1 MTWLER
7 YFYAPTLCQKALAY
21 ALRPLSLVYETIATL
36 KRQSAPFEDF
46 KIPIVSVGNLVAG
59 GSGKTPFIL
68 ALAQVLAPLYQ
79 VVVVSRGYGRTSRGL
94 VVVRAWGEILV
105 KQEMA
110 GDEAFLLASKL
121 PTCGVVVSEER
132 KMGVLK
138 AKQMGAQVVLLDD
151 GFRFNFK
158 KLNILLKPQLKPYF
172 DFCLPSG
179 VYRES
184 PKCYALADLVL
195 QEGLDY
201 TRHTKVLNPTE
212 RMLLVTAIASPSRL
226 EPFLPPVVGRL
237 YFKDHATFD
246 MKALECAY
254 KKHAATSLLVT
265 AKDAVK
271 LTNCPLPLSLLDLRL
286 EIAPK
291 ILQQVLEYLAH

>member
-21 ALRPLSLVYETIATL
+21 ALSPLSLVYQTIATM
-36 KRQSAPFEDF
+36 KRQVAPFEDLG
-46 KIPIVSVGNLVAG
+46 IRIVSVGNLVAG

-94 VVVRAWGEILV
+94 VVVSEGGKVLV
-105 KQEMA
+105 EQNMA

-121 PTCGVVVSEER
+121 STCGVVVSEKR

-138 AKQMGAQVVLLDD
+138 AKEMGVQVVLLDD

-158 KLNILLKPQLKPYF
+158 KLSILLKPALKPYF

-179 VYRES
+179 IYRES
-184 PKCYALADLVL
+184 PKCYALADLVV

-201 TRHTKVLNPTE
+201 TRHTKLLNSTQ
-212 RMLLVTAIASPSRL
+212 RMLLVTAIANPTRL
-226 EPFLPPVVGRL
+226 DPYLPPLVGKL

-246 MKALECAY
+246 FKRLERAY
-254 KKHAATSLLVT
+254 KEHNATSLLVT

-286 EIAPK
+286 EIAPQ
-291 ILQQVLEYLAH
+291 ILKQILDYLAH

>member
-21 ALRPLSLVYETIATL
+21 ALSPLSLVYQTIATM
-36 KRQSAPFEDF
+36 KRQVAPFEDLG
-46 KIPIVSVGNLVAG
+46 IRIVSVGNLVAG

-94 VVVRAWGEILV
+94 VVVSEGGKVLV
-105 KQEMA
+105 EQNMA

-121 PTCGVVVSEER
+121 STCGVVVSEKR

-138 AKQMGAQVVLLDD
+138 AKEMGVQVVLLDD

-158 KLNILLKPQLKPYF
+158 KLSILLKPALKPYF

-179 VYRES
+179 IYRES
-184 PKCYALADLVL
+184 PKCYALADLVV
-195 QEGLDY
+195 QEGVDY
-201 TRHTKVLNPTE
+201 TRHTQVLNPTE
-212 RMLLVTAIASPSRL
+212 RMLLVTAIANPTRL
-226 EPFLPPVVGRL
+226 DPFLPPLVGKL
-237 YFKDHATFD
+237 YFKDHATFNF
-246 MKALECAY
+246 KRLERAY
-254 KKHAATSLLVT
+254 KEHNATSLLVT

-286 EIAPK
+286 EIAPQ
-291 ILQQVLEYLAH
+291 ILKQILDYLAH

>member
-21 ALRPLSLVYETIATL
+21 ALSPLSFVYEKIATI
-36 KRQSAPFEDF
+36 KRQAAPLEDF
-46 KIPIVSVGNLVAG
+46 KIPIISVGNLVAG

-79 VVVVSRGYGRTSRGL
+79 TAVVSRGYGRASRGL
-94 VVVRAWGEILV
+94 VVVSEGGKVLV
-105 KQEMA
+105 EQNMA

-121 PTCGVVVSEER
+121 DTCGVVVSEKR
-132 KMGVLK
+132 KEGVLE
-138 AKQMGAQVVLLDD
+138 AKKMGAQVVLLDD

-158 KLNILLKPQLKPYF
+158 KLNILLKPQLQPYF

-184 PKCYALADLVL
+184 PKCYALADLVV
-195 QEGLDY
+195 QEGVDY
-201 TRHTKVLNPTE
+201 TRHTQVLNPTE
-212 RMLLVTAIASPSRL
+212 RMLLVTAIANPTRL
-226 EPFLPPVVGRL
+226 DPFLPPVVGRL
-237 YFKDHATFD
+237 YFKDHARFSL
-246 MKALECAY
+246 KRLEQAY
-254 KKHAATSLLVT
+254 TQHNATSLLVT
-265 AKDAVK
+265 AKDTVK

-291 ILQQVLEYLAH
+291 ILQSVLDYLAR